1 MLEKWVRALS
11 PSVRNSGSSCWELGE
26 VGAGQSPQG
35 SLQKEGSKAS
45 AFSVKGVREAKGKQM
60 RNVGCGVGQT

>member
-1 MLEKWVRALS
+1 MRLEQDS
-11 PSVRNSGSSCWELGE
+11 P
-26 VGAGQSPQG
+26 PQG

-45 AFSVKGVREAKGKQM
+45 AFSVNGVREAKDKQM